1 MSETKD
7 YKPLN
12 DLLLRLDETIDNGAT
27 VPFSNKKMVDGD
39 QLHELVDEV
48 RMSIPPEIK
57 RAQELEQQRKT
68 ILENANKEA
77 DEIRRSAEGDKAAI
91 ITEAKAEADRLVSE
105 QEIIDRAKQYAKDE
119 VEKAN
124 QDAADIISRAQTE
137 ADNIITDAQNKKQ
150 SIMNAM
156 VASINS
162 TLAEAAELLDADVN
176 RLTKSLEDVNR
187 MREAISRLS
196 EAE

>member
-48 RMSIPPEIK
+48 RMSMPPEIK